1 VKTPKAQIFLASGG
15 GTSKQLF
22 PGVLFLNNTA
32 PCKKFMADC
41 SDMGSSKQ
49 IHSFSAKKS
58 FHETLCQSITVSQI
72 SPCVFYSKTT
82 TEKSINRQTNKILTS
97 RLTHKASTTK
107 FSTDWCLWRD
117 LGSARILA
125 PVASGM
131 APNS

>member
-49 IHSFSAKKS
+49 IHSVSAKKNS
-58 FHETLCQSITVSQI
+58 TKHFANQSLSPKFPLVS
-72 SPCVFYSKTT
+72 SPPKLLQKKV
-82 TEKSINRQTNKILTS
+82 
-97 RLTHKASTTK
+97 
-107 FSTDWCLWRD
+107 
-117 LGSARILA
+117 
-125 PVASGM
+125 
-131 APNS
+131 